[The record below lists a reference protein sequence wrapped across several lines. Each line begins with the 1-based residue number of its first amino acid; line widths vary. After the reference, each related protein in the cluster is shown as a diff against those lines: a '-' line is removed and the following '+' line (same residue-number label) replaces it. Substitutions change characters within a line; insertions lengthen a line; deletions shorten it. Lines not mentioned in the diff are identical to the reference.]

1 MPEQRGFT
9 LIELL
14 VTFTVLAIIL
24 GIGVPGLR
32 DFIFNNRQ
40 VSALNEMVASLQYGR
55 TEAIAR
61 NNTVSLCPSTNGT
74 SCTGASTWD
83 VGWIIFSDSDADG
96 TVDGGTDTVL
106 RVVEGLDNLDLG
118 FDNNAVT
125 YRRNGRA
132 QAGTIGTFRL
142 CDARGAAKGKQIIM
156 DLAGRPRAEKL
167 TGKCPT

>member
-83 VGWIIFSDSDADG
+83 VGWIIFSDSDAWASTTTRSPTG
-96 TVDGGTDTVL
+96 ATAAPRRGPSA
-106 RVVEGLDNLDLG
+106 R
-118 FDNNAVT
+118 FACVT
-125 YRRNGRA
+125 P
-132 QAGTIGTFRL
+132 
-142 CDARGAAKGKQIIM
+142 
-156 DLAGRPRAEKL
+156 AGRPRVSRSSWIWPVGRA
-167 TGKCPT
+167 PRS